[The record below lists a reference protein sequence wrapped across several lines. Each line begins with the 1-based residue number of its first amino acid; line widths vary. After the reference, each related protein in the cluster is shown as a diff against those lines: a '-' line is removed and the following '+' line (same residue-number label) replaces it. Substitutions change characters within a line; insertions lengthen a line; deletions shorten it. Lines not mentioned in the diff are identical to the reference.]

1 MVAEHG
7 EMPRCDYDRDLAEVS
22 TSDAKNKAAEDA
34 HVAYAETA
42 KVTEK
47 DLVVTHPVRLGLVLI
62 FSEVLQNSA
71 FKGTIAEPDNVA
83 EASCKD
89 SALAD
94 LIVQT
99 VVKLLLFK
107 VISGAIDNPMIKVQF
122 MGEEKKFRP
131 EEMSAI
137 VFTRMKDIAGVYLG
151 MKVIDAVLTVKHF
164 SVEGQHNSRVLFFVL
179 RRIPFVL
186 FETEK
191 KCNNIKLYVRHGFI
205 MGVFDELIP
214 EPLNFVKDVVD
225 SEDLL
230 LNIYR

>member
-42 KVTEK
+42 KVTDK

-71 FKGTIAEPDNVA
+71 LKGTIAEPDNVA
-83 EASCKD
+83 EASCQD
-89 SALAD
+89 SAFAD
-94 LIVQT
+94 LILQT

-122 MGEEKKFRP
+122 MEEDKKFHP
-131 EEMSAI
+131 EEMSVI

-164 SVEGQHNSRVLFFVL
+164 SVEGQHNSRALLFVFH
-179 RRIPFVL
+179 
-186 FETEK
+186 
-191 KCNNIKLYVRHGFI
+191 HGCF
-205 MGVFDELIP
+205 
-214 EPLNFVKDVVD
+214 
-225 SEDLL
+225 
-230 LNIYR
+230 